1 MNRFIRTGL
10 AASLTLPLLTGCY
23 FAHKS
28 DADKGGDD
36 PALNA
41 PTSSATSTAIPEG
54 GGDVDTL
61 WGKMKD
67 PAPFLAYMHA
77 NEQPYLDSLTDN
89 SIMQD
94 GYVEN
99 YAYIACED
107 LRKGKTVAQT
117 AADAKDVP
125 ELVRITNI
133 MIRFICPDQKAK
145 ITS

>member
-1 MNRFIRTGL
+1 MNRIISTAL
-10 AASLTLPLLTGCY
+10 AASLTLAALAGCQS
-23 FAHKS
+23 AKG

-36 PALNA
+36 PALA
-41 PTSSATSTAIPEG
+41 HPAASASPSSTTPAS
-54 GGDVDTL
+54 GDVDTL

-77 NEQPYLDSLTDN
+77 NEQPYLDSLTDS

-107 LRKGKTVAQT
+107 LRGGKTVAQT
-117 AADAKDVP
+117 AADAKDP
-125 ELVRITNI
+125 AELIRITKI
-133 MIRFICPDQKAK
+133 MIKFICPDQSSKL
-145 ITS
+145 